1 MKLLI
6 ISSLYSSLNNSIFKR
21 EWQPQ
26 GMPAFTKLI
35 ESLENRNI
43 DFDVILLSR
52 IPNNIVKKKQ
62 IIKIGNFSAD
72 FHVITFVN
80 HLNFLKRSKWLEPL
94 LELILDIIYI
104 SYCVRVSFKRNY
116 DVFYCDRANVTIAAF
131 FSFFLK
137 KRVFLRLHGVISLY
151 NQFNRRKTKFIN
163 LIRYISFHAPFTY
176 IVCSKDGTPGE
187 SFLKRFR
194 SRNAPYEILLNGV
207 DVPSEDAY
215 DRQNIRKQHGI
226 QNGVLVILFVGRLEK
241 SKGCDLFIQ
250 SIIKLNKKNDNFT
263 ALIIG
268 EGPLYEELFA
278 LITSHNLS
286 DKIIMKGSVKYKD
299 IYKYYDASDI
309 YVSLN
314 HHGNLSNTV
323 LEAIHSG
330 KCIVTFGK
338 CKITKRDEDT
348 YELLKDNAILID
360 RNNVL
365 DELPD
370 ALNVLIENPQ
380 QVAELRKKTLA
391 LSKTLLKTWKQ
402 RIDYEIDLL
411 EKITARNNLPS
422 QK

>member
-1 MKLLI
+1 
-6 ISSLYSSLNNSIFKR
+6 
-21 EWQPQ
+21 
-26 GMPAFTKLI
+26 MPAFTKLI
-35 ESLENRNI
+35 ENLENRKI

-52 IPNNIVKKKQ
+52 NPNNLVKKEE
-62 IIKIGNFSAD
+62 IIKIGDFSAD
-72 FHVITFVN
+72 FHIFTFSN
-80 HLNFLKRSKWLEPL
+80 RLKFLNRSKWLRPL
-94 LELILDIIYI
+94 LELILDIIYV
-104 SYCVRVSFKRNY
+104 SYCVKVSFKRNY

-131 FSFFLK
+131 FAFFLK
-137 KRVFLRLHGVISLY
+137 KRVFLRLHGVVTLY

-163 LIRYISFHAPFTY
+163 LIKYISFHAPFAY
-176 IVCSKDGTPGE
+176 IICTKDGTPGE

-194 SRNAPYEILLNGV
+194 SKKTPYEILLNGV
-207 DVPSEDAY
+207 DVLSEDAC
-215 DRQNIRKQHGI
+215 DGHNIRRQHDI
-226 QNGVLVILFVGRLEK
+226 QDSTIIVLFVGRLEK

-250 SIIKLNKKNDNFT
+250 SIINLNKKNNNFT

-268 EGPLYEELFA
+268 EGPLYEEIFS
-278 LITSHNLS
+278 LIDLHNLS
-286 DKIIMKGSVKYKD
+286 DKIIMKGAVKHKD
-299 IYKYYDASDI
+299 IYKYYEASDV

-380 QVAELRKKTLA
+380 QVAELKKKTLVR
-391 LSKTLLKTWKQ
+391 SKTLLQTWKQ

-411 EKITARNNLPS
+411 EKISIRNNFPT
-422 QK
+422 QE